1 MSRIHSKIEQLDGNA
16 DHDSEGDEN
25 YEGSKHYW
33 MKGWLGGA
41 FQSFIDANKVLEE
54 CDLSEDDK
62 NIEKAKVLN
71 ARKLALGDNF
81 KYFPPW
87 DRS

>member
-1 MSRIHSKIEQLDGNA
+1 
-16 DHDSEGDEN
+16 
-25 YEGSKHYW
+25 
-33 MKGWLGGA
+33 MKRWLGGA